1 MSEMKINIDSNKR
14 KIEFTRPSLSQA
26 NEIESMLKSCKKFD
40 LRDRS
45 IFARNLGDMIS
56 SEIRKDDSLSMHK
69 IFQQAFGNSAESMYK
84 KRKSLITL
92 PKETAEPKKLRS
104 KARDYLEIL
113 TTISEIK
120 CEYSE
125 EQLTSLRQ
133 KFILRLVEG
142 SSFDD
147 QRKIKDRMYENSMG
161 HLKDA
166 LNKIADKVLAN
177 LDLDYQYA
185 WYLNSF
191 PAAVPSFENLLH
203 NTTAPSIK
211 IADVMKK
218 IDVDSCAFITIPKE
232 EYESLGQGDDIAEL
246 IRKNLFQKHSEIKID
261 LEEEYPIFLDDFPD
275 DCHDLETAFPGLEF
289 KKDISLNYLK
299 KSSVYLE
306 LRFDQ
311 WTDKWHIIPSWKAIH
326 DLDNVATPF
335 LESEYDDLYGDDY
348 WASYFER
355 YSVGDPQQLLMIF
368 YGYDTDIFSAAEHGI
383 DDEGN
388 HIYALFFT
396 SNQNGFLGQSENNFR
411 GMRFHI
417 PWHSYGLEISFQDT
431 LDFLMASPSY
441 DNEYN
446 YQIIHKIEEVNKF
459 YKDTKFSPAPFQSF
473 ADNILTNLA
482 YASEGNRIDTLLLK
496 DAKEK
501 FKAFKDYEKNCNK
514 NYFDSVAYFNKQL
527 KPEG

>member
-1 MSEMKINIDSNKR
+1 MSEMKNAIDSNKR

-26 NEIESMLKSCKKFD
+26 NEIELRLKSCKKFD

-56 SEIRKDDSLSMHK
+56 SEIRKDDSLTMHK
-69 IFQQAFGNSAESMYK
+69 IFQKAFGNSAESMYK

-120 CEYSE
+120 CQYSE

-133 KFILRLVEG
+133 KFILQLVEG

-161 HLKDA
+161 YLKDA

-177 LDLDYQYA
+177 VDLDYQYA
-185 WYLNSF
+185 WYVNSF
-191 PAAVPSFENLLH
+191 PAAAPSFENLIH

-232 EYESLGQGDDIAEL
+232 EYESLGQGDDIAKL
-246 IRKNLFQKHSEIKID
+246 IKKNLFDKYSEIKID
-261 LEEEYPIFLDDFPD
+261 LEEEDLFFFDEFPEDFND
-275 DCHDLETAFPGLEF
+275 VETAFPGLEF

-306 LRFDQ
+306 LRYDQ
-311 WTDKWHIIPSWKAIH
+311 WTDRWHIIPSWKAIE
-326 DLDNVATPF
+326 DSDNVSTPF
-335 LESEYDDLYGDDY
+335 LKSEFDDFYGDDY

-355 YSVGDPQQLLMIF
+355 YKLGDPQQLLIIF
-368 YGYDTDIFSAAEHGI
+368 HGYDTEIFSAAEYGI

-396 SNQNGFLGQSENNFR
+396 SNQNGFLGRSENNFR

-417 PWHSYGLEISFQDT
+417 PWHSYEVEISFQDT

-441 DNEYN
+441 ENENN
-446 YQIIHKIEEVNKF
+446 YQIIYKIEGVNNS
-459 YKDTKFSPAPFQSF
+459 YKHNSFFSPAPYQSF

-482 YASEGNRIDTLLLK
+482 YASEENRIDTLLLK

-501 FKAFKDYEKNCNK
+501 FQAFKNYEKDCNK
-514 NYFDSVAYFNKQL
+514 KYFDSLACFDKQL
-527 KPEG
+527 KS